1 MFDEEHK
8 EHIAAGLRREDVQ
21 PTNCG
26 VVCKEEIYR
35 IYYVI
40 YYIYICRSVRIWTAP
55 TLDNVQK
62 KSAKHKIGI
71 MKGVCDL
78 QCK

>member
-1 MFDEEHK
+1 MVLRAREWTVLMFDEEHK

-40 YYIYICRSVRIWTAP
+40 YYIYVYAEVLESGP
-55 TLDNVQK
+55 LL
-62 KSAKHKIGI
+62 H
-71 MKGVCDL
+71 
-78 QCK
+78 

>member
-40 YYIYICRSVRIWTAP
+40 YYIYVYAEVLESGP
-55 TLDNVQK
+55 LL
-62 KSAKHKIGI
+62 H
-71 MKGVCDL
+71 
-78 QCK
+78 

>member
-1 MFDEEHK
+1 MFDEEHT

-40 YYIYICRSVRIWTAP
+40 YYIYMPKC
-55 TLDNVQK
+55 
-62 KSAKHKIGI
+62 
-71 MKGVCDL
+71 
-78 QCK
+78 